1 MKTRIL
7 FTALLL
13 LGLAS
18 WSTAHAAKQ
27 ASKQATVKVCATP
40 GMGSLA
46 ESWVKA
52 YTNTNPDVNFE
63 FEQLGLAE
71 MKAGLNDE
79 NALGIVMQ
87 RPDVTMVAESM
98 WHLTLGREIIVPVT
112 NASNPYLEMLKTRG
126 VTTPELAKAVAGK
139 NATWNELLNNGSNH
153 SLNIIVS
160 QEPELRMAVAKFLNV
175 ELSVA
180 NNTVQSD
187 AAILDRIQTDKYAI
201 GFCRLSAITDAENQA
216 FVSAVQ
222 PLPLDRNANGKIDY
236 NENIFGKLDQLE
248 RAVWIGKYPRSLVYN
263 IYAIAPDQPTSKSVN
278 GFLSWIVTSGQSALI
293 QNGYTD
299 LAFYEKQSSL
309 EKLNPPVVQATEQ
322 RAADY
327 TTPAI
332 VVIALLVL
340 ATVAVAIL
348 VRRSKRQSQKLL
360 YDDEEDH
367 KVLRPESIEIPNGL
381 LYDKSHTWA
390 FMEKDGTVKIGIDD
404 FLQHVTG
411 NFTGLV
417 MKNPNEMISR
427 NEVVASLVHEGKKI
441 NIHSPVSGRIIQRNE
456 DLADYPSL
464 ANNSPYAWGWM
475 YEIEPTNWVREIGF
489 LKMAGQYRD
498 WIKKEFIR
506 LKDFITEVCQKKEL
520 AGELVMQEGG
530 ELPDHVLH
538 DFEPQVW
545 EEFQVRFIENSDIS

>member
-13 LGLAS
+13 LGLVG
-18 WSTAHAAKQ
+18 WSSTDAAKQ
-27 ASKQATVKVCATP
+27 ASEQEPVKVCVTP
-40 GMGSLA
+40 GTGSLA
-46 ESWVKA
+46 GTWISA
-52 YTNTNPDVNFE
+52 FNQTNPNIQFE
-63 FEQLGLAE
+63 LKQLGLAE
-71 MKAGLNDE
+71 MKAELSTE
-79 NALGIVMQ
+79 NAVGIVMQ

-98 WHLTLGREIIVPVT
+98 WHLTLGREIIVAVT
-112 NASNPYLEMLKTRG
+112 NASNPFMETLKSRG
-126 VTTPELAKAVAGK
+126 VTTAELASSIGSKHA
-139 NATWNELLNNGSNH
+139 NWNDLLANGSMQ
-153 SLNIIVS
+153 SLNIIVNE
-160 QEPELRMAVAKFLNV
+160 EPALRLAVAKFLNV
-175 ELSVA
+175 EPSVA
-180 NNTVQSD
+180 NSTVKSD
-187 AAILDRIQTDKYAI
+187 AELLERIRADKYAI
-201 GFCRLSAITDAENQA
+201 GFCRLSAITDAENQSFIPA
-216 FVSAVQ
+216 IQ

-263 IYAIAPDQPTSKSVN
+263 IYAVAPDQPVNPSVS

-309 EKLNPPVVQATEQ
+309 EKLNPPVVLASEQ
-322 RAADY
+322 QSGDY
-327 TTPAI
+327 TTATI
-332 VVIALLVL
+332 VIIALLVL
-340 ATVAVAIL
+340 AIAVVAVL
-348 VRRSKRQSQKLL
+348 VKRSKRQAHSLL
-360 YDDEEDH
+360 YDDEEGH

-390 FMEKDGTVKIGIDD
+390 FMEKDGTVKVGIDD

-411 NFTGLV
+411 NYTGLV
-417 MKNPNEMISR
+417 MKDPNEMISR
-427 NEVVASLVHEGKKI
+427 NEVVATLVHEGKKI

-456 DLADYPSL
+456 DLADFPSL

-475 YEIEPTNWVREIGF
+475 YEIEPTNWAREIGF
-489 LKMAGQYRD
+489 LKMAEQYRT

-506 LKDFITEVCQKKEL
+506 LKDFITEAVHKKEL

-530 ELPDHVLH
+530 ELPDNVLH
-538 DFEPQVW
+538 DFDPQVW